1 MVTRRT
7 TSQLTTP
14 ASTIQDVELDMSQ
27 LNDKAIAAL
36 LKTANAEKQRRA
48 KLKQEA
54 DKAEEARKEEERKE
68 QARKEAQ
75 RIAEENAR
83 KEDREQ
89 EKAAAVNVR
98 LSQIRVQLNSLEREI
113 ESLVNSVDPKI
124 VYVGFSYCFGDS
136 NTSSYNNSDQY
147 WSSSGY

>member
-54 DKAEEARKEEERKE
+54 EKAEE
-68 QARKEAQ
+68 ARKEAQ
-75 RIAEENAR
+75 RIAEEKAR
-83 KEDREQ
+83 KEDKEQ

-98 LSQIRVQLNSLEREI
+98 LSEIRNQLNSLESEI
-113 ESLVNSVDPKI
+113 ERLVNSVDPKI
-124 VYVGFSYCFGDS
+124 VYVGFSYNFGDS
-136 NTSSYNNSDQY
+136 TTSSYNNSDKY